1 MTIKEVIKSIFLA
14 QANSI
19 SSKRVCG
26 VLGWIICMG
35 ILIYCTLMEIQAPV
49 MVDSVIIGSTA
60 LLGVDSI
67 TNIWKHPNTP
77 NRRDD
82 RDDVNF
88 NFKQQ

>member
-1 MTIKEVIKSIFLA
+1 MAIKEIIKSIFLA
-14 QANSI
+14 QADSI

-26 VLGWIICMG
+26 VLGWVISLG
-35 ILIYCTLMEIQAPV
+35 ILIYCTLLQIQAPA
-49 MVDSVIIGSTA
+49 MVDSIILGSTA

-67 TNIWKHPNTP
+67 TNIWKPHP
-77 NRRDD
+77 R